1 MNIKELSKKYKD
13 YVINIRRELHACPGL
28 AFEEFEAN
36 KVLTREL
43 DKMNLKYKKMAGTG
57 LVIDIK
63 GNKPGKCV
71 LLRAD
76 MDCLPI
82 QETRDIEYKSK
93 NQGKMHACG
102 HDGHMAQLLGAI
114 KILNDMR
121 DSIHGT
127 VRCIFQPAEEVGQGA
142 DKMIEEG
149 VLDGVDS
156 AFAIH
161 LWADV
166 PVGKISIEEG
176 PRMASADNFKIKI
189 LGRGGHGSMPY
200 QCIDPT
206 PVAAAFTQSVQTIV
220 SREIDPND
228 SVVVTV
234 GLLNSGTGANI
245 IPDYAML
252 EGTVR
257 CYSPVL
263 RKEVPK
269 KIERILKGITLAYN
283 AKYEMEYFFYPAP
296 VINDSEYTK
305 IAQKSA
311 IDLFGKDCLFHLAKR
326 PTAEDFSAY
335 CNKVKGVLA
344 FVGIR
349 NEEKDCKYPQHH
361 SKFNMD
367 EDALEMGSAIYA
379 KVAIDFLNMLYFS
392 ERE

>member
-1 MNIKELSKKYKD
+1 MDVKELSKKYKD
-13 YVINIRRELHACPGL
+13 YVISIRRELHMHPGL

-36 KVLTREL
+36 KIITREL
-43 DKMNLKYKKMAGTG
+43 DKMGLTYKIMAKTG
-57 LVIDIK
+57 IVVDIK
-63 GNKPGKCV
+63 GKNPGKCV

-76 MDCLPI
+76 MDCLPV
-82 QETRDIEYKSK
+82 QETRDVEYKSR
-93 NQGKMHACG
+93 NDGKMHACG
-102 HDGHMAQLLGAI
+102 HDGHMSQLLGAI
-114 KILNDMR
+114 KILNNMKDE
-121 DSIHGT
+121 INGT

-142 DKMIEEG
+142 DMMIKEG
-149 VLDGVDS
+149 VLEGVDS

-166 PVGKISIEEG
+166 PVGKVSIEEG

-206 PVAAAFTQSVQTIV
+206 PVASAFVQSVQTIV
-220 SREIDPND
+220 SRELDPND

-257 CYSPVL
+257 CYNPEV

-269 KIERILKGITLAYN
+269 KIERILKGITMAYN
-283 AKYEMEYFFYPAP
+283 ATYEMQYWFYPAP
-296 VINDSEYTK
+296 VINDSEYTQ
-305 IAQKSA
+305 IARKSA
-311 IDLFGKDCLFHLAKR
+311 TDMFGEDCLFTLPKR

-335 CNKVKGVLA
+335 INKVKGVLA

-379 KVAIDFLNMLYFS
+379 KVALDFLKK
-392 ERE
+392 

>member
-1 MNIKELSKKYKD
+1 MSIKELSKKYKE
-13 YVINIRRELHACPGL
+13 YVINLRRELHMYPGL
-28 AFEEFEAN
+28 AFNEFEAN
-36 KVLTREL
+36 KILTREL
-43 DKMNLKYKKMAGTG
+43 DKLGLDYKIVATTG
-57 LVIDIK
+57 IVVDIK
-63 GNKPGKCV
+63 GKKPGKCV

-76 MDCLPI
+76 MDCLPV

-93 NQGKMHACG
+93 NDGRMHACG
-102 HDGHMAQLLGAI
+102 HDGHMAQLMGAI
-114 KILNDMR
+114 KILNDLR
-121 DSIHGT
+121 DEIPGT
-127 VRCIFQPAEEVGQGA
+127 IRCIFQPAEEVGQGA
-142 DKMIEEG
+142 DKMIEAG
-149 VLDGVDS
+149 VLNGVDS

-166 PVGKISIEEG
+166 PVGKVSIEKG

-189 LGRGGHGSMPY
+189 IGRGGHGSMPY

-206 PVAAAFTQSVQTIV
+206 PIAAAFTQSVQTIV
-220 SREIDPND
+220 SRELDPND

-245 IPDYAML
+245 IPDFALL

-257 CYSPVL
+257 CYNPEI
-263 RKEVPK
+263 RKEMAQ
-269 KIERILKGITLAYN
+269 KIERILKGITIAYN
-283 AKYEMEYFFYPAP
+283 ATYEMEYFYYPAP
-296 VINDSEYTK
+296 VINDEKYAE
-305 IAQKSA
+305 IAQNSA
-311 IDLFGKDCLFHLAKR
+311 TDMFGDCLFTLAKR

-335 CNKVKGVLA
+335 INKVKGVLA

-379 KVAIDFLNMLYFS
+379 KVALDFLNN
-392 ERE
+392 